1 MVDRLSPIDQ
11 RLEGTVTRKTKQPQT
26 EDADAFASGR
36 AIGDNGSTMKETDA
50 CASGRA
56 IGDNGSTMKET
67 DACASGRAIGDN
79 GSTNRPTINADSKAI
94 SSSMRSRQ

>member
-56 IGDNGSTMKET
+56 IGDNGSTKY
-67 DACASGRAIGDN
+67 R
-79 GSTNRPTINADSKAI
+79 TINADSKAI
-94 SSSMRSRQ
+94 SSNMRSHQ

>member
-11 RLEGTVTRKTKQPQT
+11 RLEVTATSKTKQPQT
-26 EDADAFASGR
+26 ENADAF
-36 AIGDNGSTMKETDA
+36 
-50 CASGRA
+50 ASGRA

>member
-11 RLEGTVTRKTKQPQT
+11 RLEVTATSKTKQPQT
-26 EDADAFASGR
+26 ENADAF
-36 AIGDNGSTMKETDA
+36 
-50 CASGRA
+50 
-56 IGDNGSTMKET
+56 
-67 DACASGRAIGDN
+67 ASGRAIGDN